1 MYRYWGYLD
10 SSQVIVVLIE
20 KYQDYELWNGTTT
33 IKSWCMPRVFP
44 TLILL
49 IESHDMSLAIIQGDS
64 RAVVAYLSRLTF
76 QVSVLFNIAIIIA
89 SLLFGKILTNFIE
102 QKPGLAGFRVF

>member
-1 MYRYWGYLD
+1 VERNDDNKVMVYAQGI
-10 SSQVIVVLIE
+10 SH
-20 KYQDYELWNGTTT
+20 
-33 IKSWCMPRVFP
+33 M
-44 TLILL
+44 ILL